1 MRSWLKQWDSLPI
14 VSTLLLDKMPRLF
27 SGLGLLAILLVS
39 CSVSATPTPAATE
52 ISTPLPTMSPTPPP
66 SPFII
71 LAYATEGIV
80 ADIIPYD
87 KLTHINYAFLTPK
100 DDGTFN
106 PINNSWKLK
115 QIVAVGHSKNVKVLI
130 SVGGWGW
137 DKQFETMAASSES
150 RRAFAQNLRAFVDEY
165 QLDGADIDWEYPDAG
180 ESSEHFLSLIQ
191 ELRAALPDKL
201 LTTAV
206 VSYGDNALGIHP
218 ESFELFDFVNVMT
231 YDGPDHGTME
241 QFEKGLA
248 YWTERGLPKEKI
260 VMGMPFYAH
269 VKDSSAEGV
278 TFAKLVQA
286 DPAAAQVDEFDYY
299 GMTEVYNGIP
309 TVQAKTRRAMEQ
321 ASGVMFWAL
330 DHDTQGDLSLV
341 NAIYQTAHSTP

>member
-1 MRSWLKQWDSLPI
+1 MTP
-14 VSTLLLDKMPRLF
+14 VSSSSR
-27 SGLGLLAILLVS
+27 
-39 CSVSATPTPAATE
+39 
-52 ISTPLPTMSPTPPP
+52 
-66 SPFII
+66 FII

-80 ADIIPYD
+80 ADIIAYD

-100 DDGTFN
+100 ADGTFN
-106 PINNSWKLK
+106 PISNSWKLK
-115 QIVAVGHSKNVKVLI
+115 QIVTTGHTKNVKVLI

-137 DKQFETMAASSES
+137 DQQFETMAASPES
-150 RRAFAQNLRAFVDEY
+150 RSAFVQNLKAFVDGY

-180 ESSEHFLSLIQ
+180 ESSQNFLALIK
-191 ELRAALPDKL
+191 ELRGVIPDKL

-206 VSYGDNALGIHP
+206 VSYGENALGIP
-218 ESFELFDFVNVMT
+218 TESFESFDFVNVMT

-248 YWTERGLPKEKI
+248 YWSERGLPKEKI
-260 VMGMPFYAH
+260 VMGMPFYSH
-269 VKDSSAEGV
+269 VKDSPVEGV
-278 TFAKLVQA
+278 SFAKLVQA

-309 TVQAKTRRAMEQ
+309 TVQAKTRIAMEK

-330 DHDTQGDLSLV
+330 DHDTQGKFSLV
-341 NAIYQTAHSTP
+341 NAIYQTVYPTP

>member
-1 MRSWLKQWDSLPI
+1 MLRF
-14 VSTLLLDKMPRLF
+14 F
-27 SGLGLLAILLVS
+27 SGLGLLAILLAA
-39 CSVSATPTPAATE
+39 CSASVTPTPSITVT
-52 ISTPLPTMSPTPPP
+52 STPEPTVMPSPTP

-80 ADIIPYD
+80 AEIIPYD
-87 KLTHINYAFLTPK
+87 KLTHINYAFLTPQA
-100 DDGTFN
+100 DGTFN
-106 PINNSWKLK
+106 PISNGWKLK
-115 QIVAVGHSKNVKVLI
+115 QIVATGHTKNVKVLI

-137 DKQFETMAASSES
+137 DEQFEMMAAKPES
-150 RRAFAQNLRAFVDEY
+150 RSAFIQNLKAFVEEY

-180 ESSEHFLSLIQ
+180 ESSQNFLALIK
-191 ELRAALPDKL
+191 ELRAALLDKL

-218 ESFELFDFVNVMT
+218 ESLELFDFVNVMT

-248 YWTERGLPKEKI
+248 YWSERGLPKEKI
-260 VMGMPFYAH
+260 VMGMPFYSH

-278 TFAKLVQA
+278 TFAKLVQT
-286 DPAAAQVDEFDYY
+286 DPTAAQVDEFDYY

-309 TVQAKTRRAMEQ
+309 TVQAKTRMAMDK

-330 DHDTQGDLSLV
+330 DHDAQGEFSLV
-341 NAIYQTAHSTP
+341 SAIYRTAHSKP